1 MQRVIWAG
9 FTCKNSMFWK
19 LSEPHAR
26 MEKYK
31 DPTIGFHVLPSFLS
45 EAQREENIYKI
56 LLLKGWNKSTH
67 PE

>member
-1 MQRVIWAG
+1 M
-9 FTCKNSMFWK
+9 
-19 LSEPHAR
+19 LHAR

-31 DPTIGFHVLPSFLS
+31 DPTIGFYVLPSFLL

-56 LLLKGWNKSTH
+56 LALKGWNKSTH

>member
-1 MQRVIWAG
+1 MQRVIWAR
-9 FTCKNSMFWK
+9 FTCKKSMFWK
-19 LSEPHAR
+19 LYAR

-31 DPTIGFHVLPSFLS
+31 EPTIGFYVSPSFLS

-56 LLLKGWNKSTH
+56 LLLMGWNKSTH

>member
-9 FTCKNSMFWK
+9 FTCKKSMFWNYE
-19 LSEPHAR
+19 LPAR

-31 DPTIGFHVLPSFLS
+31 DHTIGFHVLPSFLS
-45 EAQREENIYKI
+45 KAQREENIYKI